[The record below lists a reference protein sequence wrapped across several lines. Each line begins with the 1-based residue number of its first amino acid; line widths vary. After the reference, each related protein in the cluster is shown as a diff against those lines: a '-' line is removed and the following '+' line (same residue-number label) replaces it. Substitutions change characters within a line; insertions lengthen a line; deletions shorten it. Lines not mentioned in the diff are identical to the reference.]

1 MIMKAKFY
9 GLFLALWGAVTLTS
23 CSNDDDDLRVSD
35 VPSAVMNSFEAKY
48 PNVSRAEWEKKGGY
62 IVADFWQEGVDTHV
76 WYNSNG
82 EWLMTEYDLGL
93 DISSLPQAVQ
103 DSFKGSQY
111 ATWHVD
117 GLDKYERPNDVFYLI
132 EVETKGEHD
141 RDLFF
146 ASDGSLLKDEVDKE
160 NNEVTPSIVF

>member
-93 DISSLPQAVQ
+93 ELSSLPQAVQ

-117 GLDKYERPNDVFYLI
+117 GLDKYERPNDVFYLRRRNI
-132 EVETKGEHD
+132 HN
-141 RDLFF
+141 FY
-146 ASDGSLLKDEVDKE
+146 LLISFIF
-160 NNEVTPSIVF
+160 TFY